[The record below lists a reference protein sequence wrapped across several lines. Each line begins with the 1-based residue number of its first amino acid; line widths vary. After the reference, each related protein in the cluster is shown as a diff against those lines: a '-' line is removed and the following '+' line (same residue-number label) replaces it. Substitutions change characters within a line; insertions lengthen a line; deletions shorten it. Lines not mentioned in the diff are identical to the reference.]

1 MAYCCDTCA
10 LAQVLRGEEEL
21 HECEGAGVFQCYPAC
36 VAYEAAYKLIVL
48 AQTVRVYLFIP
59 GFRI

>member
-1 MAYCCDTCA
+1 MSVKM
-10 LAQVLRGEEEL
+10 L
-21 HECEGAGVFQCYPAC
+21 ECFSVIQR

-59 GFRI
+59 EFRI

>member
-1 MAYCCDTCA
+1 MT
-10 LAQVLRGEEEL
+10 LVLWL
-21 HECEGAGVFQCYPAC
+21 KFCEGRKSCMSVKMLECFSIIQH

-59 GFRI
+59 EFRI